1 MTDKESNQ
9 TKLAV
14 IANDISYIKKQIRHI
29 DEQVSENYI
38 TKAEFEPIKKLVYLV
53 ATLIFSAVVTGGMAL
68 LIK

>member
-1 MTDKESNQ
+1 MSSKETDQ

-14 IANDISYIKKQIRHI
+14 IANDISYIKGQIQHI
-29 DEQVSENYI
+29 DEQVSQNYV

-68 LIK
+68 IIK